1 MKGFMDASFQL
12 DYDDFKSCAVEIHIL
27 SIWLGH
33 ELEEFQ
39 QEIVADSTTEV
50 EYITTFEAAKEV
62 VWIRKFID
70 ELKVVSSIV
79 DPITVIG
86 TTMEPSRKRR
96 NHGLINGP
104 NLYCGIT
111 I

>member
-1 MKGFMDASFQL
+1 
-12 DYDDFKSCAVEIHIL
+12 
-27 SIWLGH
+27 
-33 ELEEFQ
+33 LEEFQ
-39 QEIVADSTTEV
+39 QEIMADSTTEA

-62 VWIRKFID
+62 VWIRKFIS
-70 ELKVVSSIV
+70 ELGVVSSIV
-79 DPITVIG
+79 DPIIVIV

-96 NHGLINGP
+96 NHGLINES